1 MDDSASSLGPVTIEP
16 DSLASHNDVQSH
28 HCRIAARY
36 LQPCPWRF
44 GEVGNAEEPRFG
56 GALPRLR
63 ASSLGGRPP
72 ARIRYPQTCLSG
84 GEGALRSFYRRTA
97 ALGDAKADTIDW
109 RWIAL
114 AKWYRLAALGSP

>member
-1 MDDSASSLGPVTIEP
+1 MFAASL
-16 DSLASHNDVQSH
+16 LALNFGVSRTS
-28 HCRIAARY
+28 RICHAGITHVIP
-36 LQPCPWRF
+36 LIPCTWRF

-63 ASSLGGRPP
+63 AFSLEGDRPRELDIRKP
-72 ARIRYPQTCLSG
+72 ASQAM

-109 RWIAL
+109 RWIVL